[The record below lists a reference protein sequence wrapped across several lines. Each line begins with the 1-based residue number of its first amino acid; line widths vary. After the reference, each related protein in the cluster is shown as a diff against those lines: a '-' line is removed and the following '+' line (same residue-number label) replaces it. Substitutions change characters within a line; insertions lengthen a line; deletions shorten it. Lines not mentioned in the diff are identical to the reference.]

1 MIAKIEHWKRYAGI
15 ARLLVRYGR
24 SDIVRRA
31 GLEPVLRDERGTG
44 SVPAAGLAEELE
56 RMGPT
61 FVKLGQLLSTR
72 PDLLP
77 GEQIEALA
85 RLQDRV
91 EPFPFEQVERIVQE
105 ELGARISKAFS
116 RFDVKPIASASLGQ
130 VHRAA
135 LRDGREVAV
144 KVQRPEIRLR
154 VADDLDTIEELAR
167 WIEEHT
173 AAGARFAPLRLV
185 EEFRRSLLRELD
197 YRREAVN
204 LKQLAANL
212 GEFPSIVV
220 PLPVEDYTSGRVL
233 TMDYVRGRKVTAISA
248 LRRIEIDGGRLAEEL
263 FQAYLKQILDDGFFH
278 ADPHPGNVF
287 LTDDGRIALI
297 DLGMVATVPPSLQDQ
312 LTQIV
317 LAVSEGNAELAS
329 STAIRIG
336 ELRGDFDEQ
345 EFRRRVADLVQE
357 NRDARLEGL
366 EVGRIVLEIMRA
378 SGGSG
383 LRLPQDLGLI
393 GKALLSLDQVG
404 RTLDPSFDPN
414 ASVRRN
420 AAELLRRRLRHSLSS
435 ESLVQGL
442 IEAKDF
448 AQKMPGRLNRILER
462 LADDKMELRVDAI
475 DEHKLIAGLQ
485 KIANRI
491 ALGVILASLVIGAA
505 LLMRVETSAT
515 LFGYPALAMVLFLI
529 AAVGSLALAI
539 QILLHDEHG
548 KRGK

>member
-24 SDIVRRA
+24 SDLVRRV
-31 GLEPVLRDERGTG
+31 GLEPVLREERGEEEA
-44 SVPAAGLAEELE
+44 PAAGLAEELE

-77 GEQIEALA
+77 GEEIEALA

-91 EPFPFEQVERIVQE
+91 EPFDFGEVERIVQE
-105 ELGARISKAFS
+105 ELGVRISKAFS
-116 RFDVKPIASASLGQ
+116 RFDATPIASASLGQ

-197 YRREAVN
+197 YRREAAN
-204 LKQLAANL
+204 LERLAANL
-212 GEFPSIVV
+212 REFSSIVV

-233 TMDYVRGRKVTAISA
+233 TMDYVRGRKVTAISP

-263 FQAYLKQILDDGFFH
+263 FRAYLKQILDDGFFH

-287 LTDDGRIALI
+287 LTEDGRIALI
-297 DLGMVATVPPSLQDQ
+297 DLGMVASALPSLQDQ
-312 LTQIV
+312 LTQIL
-317 LAVSEGNAELAS
+317 LAVSEGNAELVS

-336 ELRGDFDEQ
+336 ELRADFDESG
-345 EFRRRVADLVQE
+345 FRRRVADLVQE

-366 EVGRIVLEIMRA
+366 EVGRIVLEITRA
-378 SGGSG
+378 SGASG
-383 LRLPQDLGLI
+383 ITLPQDLGLI

-442 IEAKDF
+442 IEAKDL
-448 AQKMPGRLNRILER
+448 AQKLPGRLNRILER

-491 ALGVILASLVIGAA
+491 ALGLILASLVIGAA
-505 LLMRVETSAT
+505 LLMRIETSAT
-515 LFGYPALAMVLFLI
+515 LFGYPALAMVFFLI

-548 KRGK
+548 QGRK

>member
-24 SDIVRRA
+24 SDLVRQA
-31 GLEPVLRDERGTG
+31 GLEPVLREEQGAG
-44 SVPAAGLAEELE
+44 SAPAAGLAEELE

-77 GEQIEALA
+77 GEEIEALA

-91 EPFPFEQVERIVQE
+91 EPFDFGEVERIVQE
-105 ELGARISKAFS
+105 ELGVRISKAFS
-116 RFDVKPIASASLGQ
+116 RFDATPIASASLGQ

-197 YRREAVN
+197 YRREAAN
-204 LKQLAANL
+204 LERLAANL
-212 GEFPSIVV
+212 REFSSIVV

-233 TMDYVRGRKVTAISA
+233 TMDYVRGRKVTAISP

-263 FQAYLKQILDDGFFH
+263 FRAYLKQILDDGFFH

-297 DLGMVATVPPSLQDQ
+297 DLGMVASALPSLQDQ
-312 LTQIV
+312 LTQIL
-317 LAVSEGNAELAS
+317 LAVSEGNAELVS

-336 ELRGDFDEQ
+336 ELRADFDESG
-345 EFRRRVADLVQE
+345 FRRRVADLVQE

-366 EVGRIVLEIMRA
+366 EVGRIVLEITRA
-378 SGGSG
+378 SGASG
-383 LRLPQDLGLI
+383 ITLPQDLGLI

-442 IEAKDF
+442 IEAKDL
-448 AQKMPGRLNRILER
+448 AQKLPGRLNRILER

-491 ALGVILASLVIGAA
+491 ALGLILASLVIGAA
-505 LLMRVETSAT
+505 LLMRIETSAT
-515 LFGYPALAMVLFLI
+515 LFGYPALAMVFFLI

-548 KRGK
+548 QGRK

>member
-1 MIAKIEHWKRYAGI
+1 MIAKLEHWKRYAGI

-24 SDIVRRA
+24 SDLVRQA
-31 GLEPVLRDERGTG
+31 GLEPVLREERGAG
-44 SVPAAGLAEELE
+44 SAPAAGLAEELE

-85 RLQDRV
+85 RLQDQV

-116 RFDVKPIASASLGQ
+116 RFDAKPIASASLGQ

-154 VADDLDTIEELAR
+154 VADDLNTIEELAR

-197 YRREAVN
+197 YRREAAN

-263 FQAYLKQILDDGFFH
+263 FRAYLKQILDDGFFH

-345 EFRRRVADLVQE
+345 GFGRRVADLVQE

-378 SGGSG
+378 SGASG

-435 ESLVQGL
+435 ESLVHGL

-448 AQKMPGRLNRILER
+448 TQKLPGRLNRILER

-491 ALGVILASLVIGAA
+491 ALGLILASLVIGAA
-505 LLMRVETSAT
+505 LLMRIETSAT

-548 KRGK
+548 TRGK